1 MEISLLYVGFAFL
14 VVSLPWFMKFL
25 EKFWLRPKRLEHA
38 LRTQGLTGTP
48 YRFPFGDMLQ
58 FVELRQAAYA
68 KPMPLSHDIIPRVA
82 PYFQRVIN
90 QHGKKAF
97 AWFDQEP
104 TVFLN
109 DPESVW
115 HVLTKQQNIFVKPE
129 QDKSLKLLLP
139 GLFEHQGEKW
149 NKHRRIIN
157 TAFHLE
163 KLKLML
169 PAFSK
174 CCEELIS
181 KWDKLIDSKEFS
193 ELDVLPEFKAF
204 TADVISRTA
213 FGSSF
218 EKGRRIFELQQ
229 ELVILVIEAF
239 FMNSYIPLYSYLPTK
254 KNMRMK
260 ELNREVETILR
271 DMIEQREKA
280 MINGEATSNDLLGIL
295 LETNIRESQEGGIK
309 NAMTTKDV
317 IDECKLFYI
326 AGHETTTASLTWALI
341 LLSMYPEWQERA
353 REEILNLFGDLQP
366 DYDGLSQLKIVT
378 MIMHEVMRLYPP
390 VNFLE
395 RRAAAEV
402 KLGEVTYPPGVRF
415 MLPYVF
421 LHRNPETWGPN
432 ADEFNPERFAQG
444 IAKASVQGAY
454 LPFSGGPRV
463 CIGQNF
469 SMLEAKLCLVRI
481 LQNFRFELSPSYAH
495 APYNLLT
502 MQPQYGAQIIIRR
515 C

>member
-1 MEISLLYVGFAFL
+1 MEISLQYIGFAFL
-14 VVSLPWFMKFL
+14 VVSLSWFIAL
-25 EKFWLRPKRLEHA
+25 LQKFWLRPKRFEHA
-38 LRTQGLTGTP
+38 LRAQGLTGTP
-48 YRFPFGDMLQ
+48 YKFPFGDVLQ
-58 FVELRQAAYA
+58 FIELRKMAYA

-82 PYFQRVIN
+82 PYFQQVMN

-97 AWFDQEP
+97 AWFEQEP
-104 TVFLN
+104 TVILN

-129 QDKSLKLLLP
+129 QDTSEKLLLP
-139 GLFEHQGEKW
+139 GLFAHQGEKW
-149 NKHRRIIN
+149 KKHRRIIN
-157 TAFHLE
+157 PAFHLE

-169 PAFSK
+169 PAFST
-174 CCEELIS
+174 CCEELIC
-181 KWDKLIDSKEFS
+181 KWNKLIDLKEFS

-204 TADVISRTA
+204 TGDVISRTA

-218 EKGRRIFELQQ
+218 EEGRRIFELQE
-229 ELVILVIEAF
+229 ELVMLVVEASI
-239 FMNSYIPLYSYLPTK
+239 NSYIPFYKHLPTK
-254 KNMRMK
+254 KNKRMK
-260 ELNREVETILR
+260 DINREVEKILR

-280 MINGEATSNDLLGIL
+280 MVNGQATSNDLLGIL

-309 NAMTTKDV
+309 NAMTTEDV

-326 AGHETTTASLTWALI
+326 AGHETTTASLTWALV
-341 LLSMYPEWQERA
+341 LLSMHPEWQERA
-353 REEILNLFGDLQP
+353 REEVFNLFGGSKP

-390 VNFLE
+390 VNFME

-402 KLGEVTYPPGVRF
+402 KLGEVTYPSGVHF
-415 MLPYVF
+415 LLPYIF

-432 ADEFNPERFAQG
+432 ANEFNPERFAQG
-444 IAKASVQGAY
+444 VAKASVHGAF

-481 LQNFRFELSPSYAH
+481 LQHFRFELSPAYAH
-495 APYNLLT
+495 APYNLVT